1 MRLNDIVDKIENVIH
16 NIVIYKI
23 GKKEKFLAG
32 FSEIYEK
39 TSEDLVMLMANL
51 AKQKYTEEVK
61 KLVIHVHDLED
72 EGDAIFIHSVSDLFQ
87 NGSDALY
94 IIKWKD
100 ILEDLEKIA
109 DKFQSV
115 SNSIEGIIVKFG

>member
-1 MRLNDIVDKIENVIH
+1 
-16 NIVIYKI
+16 
-23 GKKEKFLAG
+23 
-32 FSEIYEK
+32 
-39 TSEDLVMLMANL
+39 
-51 AKQKYTEEVK
+51 
-61 KLVIHVHDLED
+61 
-72 EGDAIFIHSVSDLFQ
+72 
-87 NGSDALY
+87 LY